1 MREQIRK
8 ILKELFSG
16 DGSVTFSFRD
26 MKAFKPT
33 YTNAPWRVYFNGLKI
48 KDGQYSHGENTY
60 IDLIGN
66 DVELRGINPID
77 FMSDGKSG
85 YVDLYKLEEIK
96 PDIREILFGSK
107 DSGKVKSG
115 VGPVTFS
122 FRDMKAYKPTYGPW
136 RVYFNNLET
145 KKGQYSHGK
154 NTYIDL
160 IGNDVELRGI
170 NPTDFNFTEDG
181 KSGYVKL
188 YKLEE
193 IKPDIREILFGNKD
207 SGEVKSTLI
216 RSALKKAFPNNW
228 KERDEIYSAGI
239 RDINT
244 IGERTGKGESWSIMN
259 YFDTKK
265 EVQKKISQ
273 KWNNEGEG
281 DLEEW
286 LVDVFKNDNNFMKEL
301 LDIQWRSIENGYNT
315 EIYASE
321 VISNHIPGNLELFP
335 PGSIIDRYGSI
346 DMIIG
351 GQSFQ
356 IKPLSGLLV
365 KDGKYFVKTYG
376 MKKDY
381 KSKKIDYIVYAKIGG
396 KVYVFPNK
404 NYEVSGGGKEV
415 IHFEEPTIY

>member
-16 DGSVTFSFRD
+16 DGSVTFIFRD
-26 MKAFKPT
+26 MKAFKPK
-33 YTNAPWRVYFNGLKI
+33 YGPWRVYFNGLKI

-66 DVELRGINPID
+66 GIELRGINSRD

-85 YVDLYKLEEIK
+85 YVELYKLKRIK
-96 PDIREILFGSK
+96 PNIDEILFGSK
-107 DSGKVKSG
+107 DSG
-115 VGPVTFS
+115 
-122 FRDMKAYKPTYGPW
+122 
-136 RVYFNNLET
+136 
-145 KKGQYSHGK
+145 
-154 NTYIDL
+154 
-160 IGNDVELRGI
+160 
-170 NPTDFNFTEDG
+170 
-181 KSGYVKL
+181 
-188 YKLEE
+188 
-193 IKPDIREILFGNKD
+193 
-207 SGEVKSTLI
+207 EVNSTLI

-228 KERDEIYSAGI
+228 KERDKIYTTGI

-265 EVQKKISQ
+265 EVQEKISQ
-273 KWNNEGEG
+273 KWNNEGKG

-286 LVDVFKNDNNFMKEL
+286 LVDVFKNDNDFMKEL

-315 EIYASE
+315 EVYASE
-321 VISNHIPGNLELFP
+321 VISNHIPGNVEFFP
-335 PGSIIDRYGSI
+335 PGSIIDRYDSI

-351 GQSFQ
+351 GESFQ

-376 MKKDY
+376 MKSYY
-381 KSKKIDYIVYAKIGG
+381 KGKRIDYIVYARRGG
-396 KVYVFPNK
+396 EVYIFPNK
-404 NYEVSGGGKEV
+404 NYEVGGDGREV
-415 IHFEEPTIY
+415 IHFEKPTIY

>member
-96 PDIREILFGSK
+96 PDIREILFGS
-107 DSGKVKSG
+107 
-115 VGPVTFS
+115 
-122 FRDMKAYKPTYGPW
+122 R
-136 RVYFNNLET
+136 N
-145 KKGQYSHGK
+145 
-154 NTYIDL
+154 
-160 IGNDVELRGI
+160 
-170 NPTDFNFTEDG
+170 
-181 KSGYVKL
+181 
-188 YKLEE
+188 
-193 IKPDIREILFGNKD
+193 
-207 SGEVKSTLI
+207 SGEVNSTLI

-404 NYEVSGGGKEV
+404 NYEVGGGGSEV
-415 IHFEEPTIY
+415 THFEKPTIY